1 MKRNFINHR
10 LLAAITLVLCGL
22 ALTPAAF
29 AGSDMGQSPVG
40 SKQPTAKQAALVDTL
55 MSAAPKS
62 VAKHATILSRTGKV
76 LKKGDSEWVC
86 RFAGPADD
94 TPTCL
99 DKQFRAYL
107 KARSQGKTPH
117 VERVGLAYMLQ
128 GMTMGT
134 GMHMPPHVMLIVP
147 NLSSLKSFPTTPQ
160 SGTPWVMKADT
171 PYAHLIIPMSG
182 KTMGGKMMGS
192 H

>member
-1 MKRNFINHR
+1 MQAHTIKHR
-10 LLAAITLVLCGL
+10 LPAAITLVLYGL
-22 ALTPAAF
+22 AVAPAAF
-29 AGSDMGQSPVG
+29 AGSDMGQSSAGNKPQTDT
-40 SKQPTAKQAALVDTL
+40 QPTLVETL
-55 MSAAPKS
+55 MSAAPES
-62 VAKHATILSRTGKV
+62 VAKHATVLSRTGKI

-86 RFAGPADD
+86 RFAGLTGD

-99 DKQFRAYL
+99 DSQSRAYF
-107 KARSQGKTPH
+107 KARSQGKTPQ
-117 VERVGLAYMLQ
+117 VDRVGLTYMLD

-160 SGTPWVMKADT
+160 SGMPWVMKANT
-171 PYAHLIIPMSG
+171 PYAHLIIPMDG
-182 KTMGGKMMGS
+182 KTMEG